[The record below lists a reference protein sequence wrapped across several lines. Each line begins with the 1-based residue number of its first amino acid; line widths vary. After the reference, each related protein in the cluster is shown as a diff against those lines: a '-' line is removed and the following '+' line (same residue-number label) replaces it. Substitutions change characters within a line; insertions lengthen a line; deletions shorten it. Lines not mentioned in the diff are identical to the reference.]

1 MSFTAIPFLILFFP
15 VSLAL
20 HRLCP
25 GKLRTALLVIL
36 SLLFYAWA
44 DIESLPL
51 LLFSVVFN
59 YLTGLELAEW
69 KARDNRGV
77 ALAALWISV
86 LLNVAL
92 LCYYKYLAGSLPIG
106 MSFYTFSAISYI
118 ADIYRDRAP
127 AQRDPLKA
135 ALYITF
141 FPKLISGPIARYEEF
156 SAQLDDPALDREGLF
171 EGGEL
176 FLMGLFKKVLLADRL
191 GAAFAA
197 VQGMEALSAGSAWLG
212 MIFYSMQLYFDFS
225 GYSDMAIGLARM
237 FGFTI
242 GKNFDHPYR
251 SASVAEFWRRW
262 HISLGAWFR
271 EYVYIPLG
279 GNRKGPVRQV
289 LNLAVVWILTGIWH
303 GSTLNYLV
311 WGLYH
316 GFFVILE
323 RLFLGNKDWT
333 GGARVFRVLLTDLI
347 VFLGWV
353 LFFSPTLGSALGWI
367 GSMFGT
373 GALGLWDSAAAYH
386 LMNNLVLIIAAVLF
400 SGPLPAT
407 LRENL
412 IARYPR
418 SGGFLD
424 AALFTVLLLFSLAGM
439 VNATYAT
446 FLYFQF

>member
-1 MSFTAIPFLILFFP
+1 
-15 VSLAL
+15 
-20 HRLCP
+20 
-25 GKLRTALLVIL
+25 
-36 SLLFYAWA
+36 
-44 DIESLPL
+44 
-51 LLFSVVFN
+51 
-59 YLTGLELAEW
+59 
-69 KARDNRGV
+69 
-77 ALAALWISV
+77 
-86 LLNVAL
+86 
-92 LCYYKYLAGSLPIG
+92 
-106 MSFYTFSAISYI
+106 
-118 ADIYRDRAP
+118 
-127 AQRDPLKA
+127 
-135 ALYITF
+135 
-141 FPKLISGPIARYEEF
+141 
-156 SAQLDDPALDREGLF
+156 
-171 EGGEL
+171 
-176 FLMGLFKKVLLADRL
+176 MGLFKKVLLADRL

-323 RLFLGNKDWT
+323 RLFLGDKDWT

-367 GSMFGT
+367 GSMFGA